1 MCMQFVFPN
10 LEDLKLHSI
19 NIERLWHGHL
29 PAITVS
35 IQNLQ
40 RLVVKKCGSLKY
52 IFSSSMVKSLVQLKH
67 LAIHDCMSVEEIIV
81 TEELDEEERTSKMV
95 FLKLEHIELLSLP
108 KLKHF
113 CIGSHI
119 ECPLLKR
126 LVIDWCH
133 DFQTFVS
140 EFSST
145 NLTARNGARE
155 ANLEENFY
163 NAMQPLFDEKVTIV
177 LVNFTIIQLIIW

>member
-1 MCMQFVFPN
+1 MNSKMCMQFVFPN

-19 NIERLWHGHL
+19 NIERLWHGQL
-29 PAITVS
+29 PAITFS

-52 IFSSSMVKSLVQLKH
+52 IFSSSMVKSLAQLKH
-67 LAIHDCMSVEEIIV
+67 LAIHDCLSVEEIIV
-81 TEELDEEERTSKMV
+81 TEALDEEERTSKML
-95 FLKLEHIELLSLP
+95 FLKLEHIELSSLP

-113 CIGSHI
+113 CIGSQI

-140 EFSST
+140 EF
-145 NLTARNGARE
+145 RNDARE
-155 ANLEENFY
+155 VNLEENCY

-177 LVNFTIIQLIIW
+177 LVSFIIIQPFIW